1 MNFGNYMVLGVFK
14 IKQLCLQSQQHL
26 LTTKASQEVNL
37 ASHITAV
44 HVSAPYEANALSKR
58 DNAPSIR

>member
-1 MNFGNYMVLGVFK
+1 MVLGVFK

-37 ASHITAV
+37 ALHMKTV
-44 HVSAPYEANALSKR
+44 CVSAPYEANTLSKR